1 MGGQRSDEP
10 APMPAPPAHMMSQEG
25 RRGAS
30 PGEDA
35 GHHPSLASSGTAQ
48 SREPEGRG
56 CAPRRTAVR
65 RGVCVGGVSP
75 CPVGFKEGRVVD
87 DGGEQGREAPQQQGG
102 EELGD
107 DGVLQRAE
115 GGRMCQVGAV

>member
-1 MGGQRSDEP
+1 M
-10 APMPAPPAHMMSQEG
+10 
-25 RRGAS
+25 
-30 PGEDA
+30 
-35 GHHPSLASSGTAQ
+35 
-48 SREPEGRG
+48 
-56 CAPRRTAVR
+56 R

-107 DGVLQRAE
+107 DGVLQRGAE
-115 GGRMCQVGAV
+115 CVRWGQSSGPSLLCLPAPSPSEPWAPQLSGPHVRSPEHLGARAICTIPA